1 MASSSSSSSSSNQVL
16 QPSEQVLLTREQL
29 EAMDYNTLVKMDA
42 MYSFT
47 TSRKTAKTKKTKDAI
62 ITRLLKNRVKKGKF
76 APEQAAYLHYELT
89 HPIAKALPVYQLTK
103 EEIEKGL
110 MVQPTDGTFIPPYLV
125 GEIYT
130 IAKTM
135 EDRDDELRF
144 IKSKFE
150 PNILH
155 SNTRVFHV
163 TINGFTARMNFGTAL
178 QGIHYRNVFSPTFF
192 IKDYSYLAKKFEI
205 DSTQLK
211 SRDQYR
217 DEAGWLRGDYG
228 PQPAFTHTIPNRA
241 IYNNYAD
248 FKNNQISK
256 FFIEHLFPTYTLYY
270 VIDNILTILESHRK
284 ASKVNIITQGYI
296 NTTSLDQRYLPQAQ
310 NNPINILKV
319 YIRELN
325 NRLTNLKEYKIII
338 NNEKVKELN
347 ARLDAIN
354 KLLVNPDPSIPNQL
368 NAKFEER
375 VISIVMKPANKRFE
389 KRGSVKTTKA
399 TNKSMFNKYSAKEDG
414 LKKTIKRHHSARRH
428 TRSKNSSRRIK
439 SV

>member
-1 MASSSSSSSSSNQVL
+1 MASSSYQVL
-16 QPSEQVLLTREQL
+16 QPSEQILLTREEL
-29 EAMDYNTLVKMDA
+29 EAMDYKTLVKMDDR
-42 MYSFT
+42 YSFN
-47 TSRKTAKTKKTKDAI
+47 TSRKTVKTRKTKDAI
-62 ITRLLKNRVKKGKF
+62 ITRLLKNRVTKGKF

-89 HPIAKALPVYQLTK
+89 HPIAKALPVYQLTE

-110 MVQPTDGTFIPPYLV
+110 MVQPTEGTFIPPYLV

-150 PNILH
+150 PIIEPH
-155 SNTRVFHV
+155 SDLFKV
-163 TINGFTARMNFGTAL
+163 TVNGFQLHIKPRKGLLLEKHFK
-178 QGIHYRNVFSPTFF
+178 NVFSPTFF

-205 DSTQLK
+205 DSKQLK
-211 SRDQYR
+211 SRAQYM
-217 DEAGWLRGDYG
+217 DELGWLRGDYG
-228 PQPAFTHTIPNRA
+228 PQAVLTHTIPDRA
-241 IYNNYAD
+241 IYTSYAD
-248 FKNNQISK
+248 FKDNQISK

-270 VIDNILTILESHRK
+270 VIDDILTILENHRK
-284 ASKVNIITQGYI
+284 AKKVNIITRGYI
-296 NTTSLDQRYLPQAQ
+296 NTTSLMQRYLPPDQ

-325 NRLTNLKEYKIII
+325 NRLINLQEYKIII
-338 NNEKVKELN
+338 NNDIVKDLN

-375 VISIVMKPANKRFE
+375 VISIIMKPANKRFE
-389 KRGSVKTTKA
+389 KRGSVKTIKA
-399 TNKSMFNKYSAKEDG
+399 TKSMFSKYASKEDG
-414 LKKTIKRHHSARRH
+414 SKKTIKRHHSARRH

-439 SV
+439 SI

>member
-1 MASSSSSSSSSNQVL
+1 MASSSNQVL

-42 MYSFT
+42 MYSFN
-47 TSRKTAKTKKTKDAI
+47 TSRKTAKTRKTKDAI
-62 ITRLLKNRVKKGKF
+62 ITRLLKNRVIKGKF

-110 MVQPTDGTFIPPYLV
+110 MVQPTEGTFIPPYLV

-150 PNILH
+150 PMILH
-155 SNTRVFHV
+155 PNTRVFNV

-211 SRDQYR
+211 SRDQYM
-217 DEAGWLRGDYG
+217 DELGWLRGDYG
-228 PQPAFTHTIPNRA
+228 PQPAFTHTIPRTA
-241 IYNNYAD
+241 IYTSYAD

-256 FFIEHLFPTYTLYY
+256 FLIEHLFPTYTLYY
-270 VIDNILTILESHRK
+270 VIDHILTLLETHRK
-284 ASKVNIITQGYI
+284 AKKVNIITRGYI
-296 NTTSLDQRYLPQAQ
+296 NTTSLDQLYLPPDQ

-338 NNEKVKELN
+338 NNENVKDLN

-368 NAKFEER
+368 NTKFEER

-389 KRGSVKTTKA
+389 KRGSVKTIKA
-399 TNKSMFNKYSAKEDG
+399 AKSMFNKYSTKEDG

-439 SV
+439 SI